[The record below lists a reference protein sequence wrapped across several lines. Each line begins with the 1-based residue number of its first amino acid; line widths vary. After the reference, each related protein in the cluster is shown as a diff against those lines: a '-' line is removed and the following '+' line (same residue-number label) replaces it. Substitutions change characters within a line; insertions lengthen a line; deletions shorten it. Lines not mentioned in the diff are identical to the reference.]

1 MLESMNIGDC
11 ASLETRCGSLIAI
24 RINLV
29 GFVNRKQRT
38 GDRIRKQHQGCVV
51 ILSVPMAVL
60 DPAECDLK
68 RDGVVFAV
76 AQLVADEWPVNSD
89 NAPGIALDNRF
100 RSIESYIG

>member
-1 MLESMNIGDC
+1 
-11 ASLETRCGSLIAI
+11 
-24 RINLV
+24 
-29 GFVNRKQRT
+29 
-38 GDRIRKQHQGCVV
+38 
-51 ILSVPMAVL
+51 MAVL

-76 AQLVADEWPVNSD
+76 AQLVADEWPVEKWPVNSD

>member
-1 MLESMNIGDC
+1 
-11 ASLETRCGSLIAI
+11 
-24 RINLV
+24 
-29 GFVNRKQRT
+29 
-38 GDRIRKQHQGCVV
+38 
-51 ILSVPMAVL
+51 MAVL